1 MKLKDLLP
9 LIKDEEQI
17 TLCVQPFDYN
27 EAILPGTLRLPGT
40 LPCVLTI
47 PVLNVEDLLN
57 PVLLRREIRT
67 LNVTSRY
74 NNKPML
80 YVSI

>member
-9 LIKDEEQI
+9 LIKAEEQI
-17 TLCVQPFDYN
+17 TLCIKPFDYN
-27 EAILPGTLRLPGT
+27 DTIPSGPLVLPGT
-40 LPCVLTI
+40 LPCILTI
-47 PVLNVEDLLN
+47 PVLNVEEILN

-67 LNVTSRY
+67 IEVTGRY
-74 NNKPML
+74 NNSHML

>member
-17 TLCVQPFDYN
+17 TLCIKPFDYN
-27 EAILPGTLRLPGT
+27 DTIPSGPLVLPGT

-47 PVLNVEDLLN
+47 PVLNVEEILN

-67 LNVTSRY
+67 LNVTSP
-74 NNKPML
+74 NNNSPML
-80 YVSI
+80 CVSI